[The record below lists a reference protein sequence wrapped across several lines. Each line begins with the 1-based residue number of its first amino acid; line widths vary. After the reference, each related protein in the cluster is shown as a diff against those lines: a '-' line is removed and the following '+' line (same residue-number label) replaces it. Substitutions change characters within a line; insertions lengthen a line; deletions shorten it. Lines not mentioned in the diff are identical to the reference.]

1 MPDSPVE
8 QPVRRIG
15 RRFFKPVGIP
25 DSPATDR
32 PVAAPE
38 REREYFRPELSA
50 DLLDRLGAELDRI
63 KATLWSQQHGDAE
76 YGAGPRRC

>member
-1 MPDSPVE
+1 MPDTPVD
-8 QPVRRIG
+8 QPARRLG
-15 RRFFKPVGIP
+15 RRFFKPVGIS

-32 PVAAPE
+32 PPAEAE
-38 REREYFRPELSA
+38 CEREYFRLELSA

-63 KATLWSQQHGDAE
+63 KAMWSQPAEAE